1 MALYKKISIFLV
13 AFSLLYPA
21 FAQEQPEQKPYRSRQ
36 IGDKAFNDGYYS
48 LAIKFY
54 SQYKTE
60 AAGDPVSLKDAY
72 LCLFSAYVRDK
83 DVKNARKDFGEFCAK
98 FAEDLL
104 TNPESQQRADYW
116 NANIMILEGDFDKA
130 IVLFNQILK
139 VAPDISD
146 IYCESLSGLGMA
158 YINLLGWD
166 EAEKAYL
173 KLESAGKGT
182 KWEDYARRQRILVAI
197 YKGEIDKAR
206 SMLSISDP
214 KNINDILLSV
224 FLLTKDGKAA
234 EAEEIYK
241 KARSLAPQS
250 GDSLWFNASINLANA
265 FIEKKD
271 FQSALIYQKDA
282 EFFADSDFDRE
293 KILIQIINSQALS
306 GNYDAALE
314 SYGKFLKNFPNSPNT
329 GIIRLQMARVYYATK
344 KTQDAINIYKEVMEN
359 PKNDMS
365 MRMTAAKEAGLLF
378 VSEKLF
384 NEAREK
390 FNFIIGNAVDSNAK
404 YEAKIQLTD
413 IFFLE
418 KKYAEAASEFAKIA
432 EEDKSFRE
440 TALLRQVNCFFS
452 MKDYQKSIR
461 LGESFMKEFPQ
472 GENFQNARF
481 LYGMILLRLGKND
494 DALSAFADFAK
505 TFPNHPDAPRAIF
518 EIGNIYFENGNYKE
532 ADENY
537 SKVFETYPK
546 SELAP
551 NALYKRLYSHF
562 LSRDEASAEKD
573 LSVLVKYYPESAFT
587 VKGLFWQSDFYRD
600 GGKNDKAEAVLQEI
614 LTKFSSVPSIAAEA
628 VYECAYISH
637 KTGKSDRAVKYL
649 DELSEKYPNESIVS
663 EGFMMRGDICTETG
677 EYEKAIPFY
686 AKAAER
692 RPGSNLETAC
702 WGRLGDC
709 YFSIAWKTSDGTNIM
724 NAIEYFKKI
733 VNKKKEPLNLMEQAI
748 YKLAKCEEAIG
759 DKGGALARYRE
770 IIYGY
775 QVDADKGETRDP
787 LWVVKSAQGASRLYL
802 EKGTP
807 EAAEAAVSIYRKL
820 IELNIEPKD
829 DFNKAISEIREKF
842 KLKE

>member
-1 MALYKKISIFLV
+1 ML
-13 AFSLLYPA
+13 SLLYPA

-60 AAGDPVSLKDAY
+60 AAGDPVAVKDAY
-72 LCLFSAYVRDK
+72 LCLFPAYVRDK
-83 DVKNARKDFGEFCAK
+83 DAKNARKDFEEFSAK
-98 FAEDLL
+98 FAGALSSNL
-104 TNPESQQRADYW
+104 ESRQRADYW
-116 NANIMILEGDFDKA
+116 NANIMILEGDFDRA
-130 IVLFNQILK
+130 ITLFKQILK
-139 VAPDISD
+139 TAPDISD
-146 IYCESLSGLGMA
+146 IHSESLSGLGMA
-158 YINLLGWD
+158 YISLLNWD
-166 EAEKAYL
+166 EAEKTYV
-173 KLESAGKGT
+173 KLESVGKGT
-182 KWEDYARRQRILVAI
+182 KWADYARKQRILISI

-206 SMLSISDP
+206 SMLSINDS
-214 KNINDILLSV
+214 KNITDILLSV

-234 EAEEIYK
+234 EAAEIYK
-241 KARSLAPQS
+241 KARSQAPQS

-271 FQSALIYQKDA
+271 FQTALIYQKDA

-314 SYGKFLKNFPNSPNT
+314 SYRKFLKNFPNSPNT

-344 KTQDAINIYKEVMEN
+344 KTQDAINIYREIMEN

-378 VSEKLF
+378 ISEKLF

-390 FNFIIGNAVDSNAK
+390 FDFIVGNAVDSNAK
-404 YEAKIQLTD
+404 YEARIQLAD

-418 KKYAEAASEFAKIA
+418 KKYAAASAEFAKIA
-432 EEDKSFRE
+432 AEDKAFRE
-440 TALLRQVNCFFS
+440 VALLKQVNCFFS
-452 MKDYQKSIR
+452 MKDYQKSIQ
-461 LGESFMKEFPQ
+461 LVESFMQEFPQ
-472 GENFQNARF
+472 GEKFQNASF
-481 LYGMILLRLGKND
+481 LYGMILLNLGKTG
-494 DALSAFADFAK
+494 DALSAFADFARK
-505 TFPNHPDAPRAIF
+505 FPNHPDAPRAIF
-518 EIGNIYFENGNYKE
+518 EIGNICFDNGNYKE

-562 LSRDEASAEKD
+562 LSGDEASAEKD

-600 GGKNDKAEAVLQEI
+600 SGKNDKAEAVLQDI
-614 LTKFSSVPSIAAEA
+614 LTKFSSAPSTAAEA

-637 KTGKSDRAVKYL
+637 KTGKNDRAVKYL

-663 EGFMMRGDICTETG
+663 EGFMLRGDIHTETN

-686 AKAAER
+686 TKAAER

-724 NAIEYFKKI
+724 SATEYFKKI
-733 VNKKKEPLNLMEQAI
+733 VNKKNVPLNLREQAI

-775 QVDADKGETRDP
+775 QVDLEKGETRDP
-787 LWVVKSAQGASRLYL
+787 IWVVKSAQGASRLYID
-802 EKGTP
+802 KGTP

-829 DFNKAISEIREKF
+829 DFNKAIREIREKF

>member
-1 MALYKKISIFLV
+1 MPLFKKISVFII
-13 AFSLLYPA
+13 AFSLLYPS
-21 FAQEQPEQKPYRSRQ
+21 FAQEQAEQKSYRSRQ
-36 IGDKAFNDGYYS
+36 IGDKAFNDGYYT

-60 AAGDPVSLKDAY
+60 AIDDPVALKDAY
-72 LCLFSAYVRDK
+72 MCLFSAYLRDK
-83 DVKNARKDFGEFCAK
+83 DAKNARKDFEEFCAK

-104 TNPESQQRADYW
+104 INPESRQRADYW
-116 NANIMILEGDFDKA
+116 NANIMILEGEFDKA
-130 IVLFNQILK
+130 ISLFNKILK
-139 VAPDISD
+139 TAPDISD

-158 YINLLGWD
+158 YINLLNWD
-166 EAEKAYL
+166 EAEKAYS
-173 KLESAGKGT
+173 KLESVGKGT
-182 KWEDYARRQRILVAI
+182 KWADYARKQRILVAI

-206 SMLSISDP
+206 SMLSMSDS
-214 KNINDILLSV
+214 KNVTDILLSI
-224 FLLTKDGKAA
+224 FLLTKDGKIA
-234 EAEEIYK
+234 EAEGIYK
-241 KARSLAPQS
+241 KARGQAPQS

-271 FQSALIYQKDA
+271 FQTALTYQKDA

-306 GNYDAALE
+306 GNYEAALE
-314 SYGKFLKNFPNSPNT
+314 SYRKFLKNFPNSPNT

-344 KTQDAINIYKEVMEN
+344 KTQDAINIYKDIMGN

-365 MRMTAAKEAGLLF
+365 MRVTAAKEAGLLF
-378 VSEKLF
+378 ISEKLF

-390 FNFIIGNAVDSNAK
+390 FNFIVENAVDANSK
-404 YEAKIQLTD
+404 YEAKIQLAE

-418 KKYAEAASEFAKIA
+418 KKYAEAATGFAKIA
-432 EEDKSFRE
+432 EEDKAFRE
-440 TALLRQVNCFFS
+440 IALLKQVNCFFS
-452 MKDYQKSIR
+452 MKDYQKSIQ
-461 LGESFMKEFPQ
+461 LVESFMKEFPQ
-472 GENFQNARF
+472 GENFQNASF
-481 LYGMILLRLGKND
+481 LYGMILLNLRKND

-505 TFPNHPDAPRAIF
+505 KFPSHPDAPRAMF
-518 EIGNIYFENGNYKE
+518 EIGNICFDNGNYKE

-546 SELAP
+546 SDLAP

-562 LSRDEASAEKD
+562 LSGDQASAEKD

-587 VKGLFWQSDFYRD
+587 VKGLFWQSDYYRD
-600 GGKNDKAEAVLQEI
+600 SGKYDKAEAVLQEI
-614 LTKFSSVPSIAAEA
+614 LTKFSSVPSTAAEA

-637 KTGKSDRAVKYL
+637 KIGKNDKAVKYL

-663 EGFMMRGDICTETG
+663 EGFMLHGDIYTETN

-686 AKAAER
+686 TKAAER

-724 NAIEYFKKI
+724 SATEYFKKI
-733 VNKKKEPLNLMEQAI
+733 VNKKSVPLNLREQAI

-775 QVDADKGETRDP
+775 QVEADKGEARDP
-787 LWVVKSAQGASRLYL
+787 VWVVKSAQAASRLYL

-807 EAAEAAVSIYRKL
+807 EAAEAAVSIFRKL

-829 DFNKAISEIREKF
+829 DFNKTIAEIREKF

>member
-1 MALYKKISIFLV
+1 MVLFKKISIFLM
-13 AFSLLYPA
+13 AFALLYPA
-21 FAQEQPEQKPYRSRQ
+21 FAQEQPEQKAYRSRQ

-48 LAIKFY
+48 LAVKFY

-60 AAGDPVSLKDAY
+60 AADDPIALKDAY

-83 DVKNARKDFGEFCAK
+83 DSKNARKDFQEFSAK
-98 FAEDLL
+98 FSEDLL
-104 TNPESQQRADYW
+104 INTESRQRADYW
-116 NANIMILEGDFDKA
+116 NANIMLLDGEFDKA
-130 IVLFNQILK
+130 IALFNKILK
-139 VAPDISD
+139 TAPDISD

-158 YINLLGWD
+158 YINLLDWD
-166 EAEKAYL
+166 GAEKTYV
-173 KLESAGKGT
+173 KLESVGKGT
-182 KWEDYARRQRILVAI
+182 KWADSARKQRILVAI

-206 SMLSISDP
+206 SMLSVTDS
-214 KNINDILLSV
+214 KNISDILLSV
-224 FLLTKDGKAA
+224 FLLTKDGKAS
-234 EAEEIYK
+234 EAEDIYK
-241 KARSLAPQS
+241 KAKNQAPQNS
-250 GDSLWFNASINLANA
+250 DSLWFNASINLANS

-271 FQSALIYQKDA
+271 FQTALLYQKDA

-306 GNYDAALE
+306 GNYDAAME
-314 SYGKFLKNFPNSPNT
+314 SYKKFLKNFPNSPNT

-344 KTQDAINIYKEVMEN
+344 KTQDAINIYKEIMGN
-359 PKNDMS
+359 PKNAMT

-378 VSEKLF
+378 ISEKLF
-384 NEAREK
+384 SEAREK
-390 FNFIIGNAVDSNAK
+390 FNFIVDNSLDSNAK
-404 YEAKIQLTD
+404 YEARIQLAE

-418 KKYAEAASEFAKIA
+418 RKYAEAAAEFAKIA
-432 EEDKSFRE
+432 DEDKAFRE
-440 TALLRQVNCFFS
+440 TALLKQINCFFS
-452 MKDYQKSIR
+452 MKDYQKSIQ
-461 LGESFMKEFPQ
+461 LVESFMKAFPQ
-472 GENFQNARF
+472 GENFQNASF
-481 LYGMILLRLGKND
+481 LYGMILLNLRKND

-505 TFPNHPDAPRAIF
+505 KFPNHPDAPRSIF
-518 EIGNIYFENGNYKE
+518 EIGNIYFDNANYKE

-562 LSRDEASAEKD
+562 LSGDAAAAEKN
-573 LSVLVKYYPESAFT
+573 LSTLVKYYPESAFT

-600 GGKNDKAEAVLQEI
+600 SGKNDRAEAVLQEI
-614 LTKFSSVPSIAAEA
+614 LTKFSSVPATAAEA
-628 VYECAYISH
+628 LYECAYISY
-637 KTGKSDRAVKYL
+637 KTAKNDKAVKYL

-663 EGFMMRGDICTETG
+663 EGFMLRGDIYTEAN

-686 AKAAER
+686 TKAAER
-692 RPGSNLETAC
+692 RPGSTLETAC
-702 WGRLGDC
+702 WGRIGDC

-724 NAIEYFKKI
+724 SATEYFRKI
-733 VNKKKEPLNLMEQAI
+733 VNKKNVPLNLREQSI

-775 QVDADKGETRDP
+775 QVDAEKGEARDIV
-787 LWVVKSAQGASRLYL
+787 WVVKSAQGASRLYI

-807 EAAEAAVSIYRKL
+807 EAVEAAISIYRKL

-829 DFNKAISEIREKF
+829 DFNKAIREIREKF

>member
-1 MALYKKISIFLV
+1 MLFT
-13 AFSLLYPA
+13 SL
-21 FAQEQPEQKPYRSRQ
+21 AQEQAEQKAYRSRQ

-54 SQYKTE
+54 SQYKNE
-60 AAGDPVSLKDAY
+60 AADDPFSLKDAY
-72 LCLFSAYVRDK
+72 LCLFPAYVRDK
-83 DVKNARKDFGEFCAK
+83 DATNARKDFGEFCAK
-98 FAEDLL
+98 FAEDISS
-104 TNPESQQRADYW
+104 NMESRQRADYW
-116 NANIMILEGDFDKA
+116 NANIMILEGNFERA
-130 IVLFNQILK
+130 IALFNQILK
-139 VAPDISD
+139 TAPDISD
-146 IYCESLSGLGMA
+146 IHSESLSGLGMA
-158 YINLLGWD
+158 HINLLNWD
-166 EAEKAYL
+166 EAENTYV
-173 KLESAGKGT
+173 KLESVGKGT
-182 KWEDYARRQRILVAI
+182 KWEDYARKQRILIAI
-197 YKGEIDKAR
+197 YRGEIDKAR
-206 SMLSISDP
+206 SMLSINDS
-214 KNINDILLSV
+214 KNITDILLSV

-234 EAEEIYK
+234 EAAEIYK
-241 KARSLAPQS
+241 KARSQAPQS
-250 GDSLWFNASINLANA
+250 GDSLWFNVSLNLANA

-271 FQSALIYQKDA
+271 FQTALIYQKDA

-293 KILIQIINSQALS
+293 KILIQIINSQGLS

-314 SYGKFLKNFPNSPNT
+314 SYRKFLKNFPNSPNT

-344 KTQDAINIYKEVMEN
+344 KTQDAINIYKEIMEN
-359 PKNDMS
+359 PKNSIS

-378 VSEKLF
+378 ISEKLF

-390 FNFIIGNAVDSNAK
+390 FDFIVENAVDSNTK
-404 YEAKIQLTD
+404 YEAKIQLAD

-418 KKYAEAASEFAKIA
+418 KKYAAASAEFAKIA
-432 EEDKSFRE
+432 TEEKTFRE
-440 TALLRQVNCFFS
+440 VALLKQINCFFS
-452 MKDYQKSIR
+452 MKDYQKSIQ
-461 LGESFMKEFPQ
+461 LAESFMKEFPQ
-472 GENFQNARF
+472 GENFQNASF
-481 LYGMILLRLGKND
+481 LYGMILLNLRKND

-505 TFPNHPDAPRAIF
+505 NFPNHPDAPRAIF
-518 EIGNIYFENGNYKE
+518 EIGNICFDIGNYKE

-562 LSRDEASAEKD
+562 LSGDEASAEKD
-573 LSVLVKYYPESAFT
+573 ISTLVKYYPESAFT

-600 GGKNDKAEAVLQEI
+600 SGRNDKAEAVLQDI
-614 LTKFSSVPSIAAEA
+614 LTKFSSVPSTAAEA
-628 VYECAYISH
+628 IYECAYISH
-637 KTGKSDRAVKYL
+637 KTGKNDRAVKYL
-649 DELSEKYPNESIVS
+649 DELSEKYPNEIIVS
-663 EGFMMRGDICTETG
+663 EGFMLRGDIYTETN

-686 AKAAER
+686 TKAAER

-724 NAIEYFKKI
+724 SATEYFKKI
-733 VNKKKEPLNLMEQAI
+733 VNKKNVPLNLREQSI
-748 YKLAKCEEAIG
+748 YKLAKCEETIG

-787 LWVVKSAQGASRLYL
+787 VWVVKSAQGASRLYID
-802 EKGTP
+802 KGTP
-807 EAAEAAVSIYRKL
+807 EAAEAAISIYKKL

-829 DFNKAISEIREKF
+829 DFNKAIREIREKF